1 MYLAFATSSFQTRLA
16 YRGQVWARILGELIE
31 VSAKVAIWVAVYGGI
46 ASVDG
51 VSLPEMITY
60 AIIGASITTASSWEW
75 HVRRVGAQIK
85 SGDIAVFLL
94 KPVRYPAMLLAGEC
108 GQVCFALLSITLPAV
123 VVSAILYGLL
133 PPSSLAHGVLF
144 AAFWVLGYIIL
155 FLLATIAALLSFWL
169 LTSFSLEW
177 TLQALLAILAG
188 RVVPLWFFPEQVA
201 AVFNYLPFAW
211 VAFHPTAVYLGQVSI
226 GEALALLAIGVMWAL
241 ALGAA
246 VALLWHRAARRLVVQ
261 GG

>member
-1 MYLAFATSSFQTRLA
+1 MYLAFATSAFQTRLA
-16 YRGQVWARILGELIE
+16 YRGQVWARILGEFIE

-51 VSLPEMITY
+51 VSLPQMITY

-75 HVRRVGAQIK
+75 YVRRVGAHIK

-94 KPVRYPAMLLAGEC
+94 KPVRYPAMLFAGEC
-108 GQVCFALLSITLPAV
+108 GQAGFTLISVTLPVV
-123 VVSAILYGLL
+123 VVSTLLYGLL
-133 PPSSLAHGVLF
+133 PPASVAHGVLF
-144 AAFWVLGYIIL
+144 AGFWLLGFIIL

-177 TLQALLAILAG
+177 MLQALLAFLAG
-188 RVVPLWFFPEQVA
+188 RVVPLWFFPEQAA
-201 AVFNYLPFAW
+201 AVFSYLPFAW
-211 VAFHPTAVYLGQVSI
+211 VAFHPSAVYLGEVSTS
-226 GEALALLAIGVMWAL
+226 EALVLLGIGALWAL
-241 ALGAA
+241 VLGAA
-246 VALLWHRAARRLVVQ
+246 VALLWYRAARRLVVQ

>member
-1 MYLAFATSSFQTRLA
+1 MYLAFATSAFQTRLA
-16 YRGQVWARILGELIE
+16 YRGQVWARILGELVE

-51 VSLPEMITY
+51 VSLPQMITY

-94 KPVRYPAMLLAGEC
+94 KPVRYPAMLFAGEI
-108 GQVCFALLSITLPAV
+108 GQVGFALLSITLPAV
-123 VVSAILYGLL
+123 VVSALLYGLL
-133 PPSSLAHGVLF
+133 PPASLAHGFLF
-144 AAFWVLGYIIL
+144 AVFWILGYIIL
-155 FLLATIAALLSFWL
+155 FLLATTAALLSFWL

-177 TLQALLAILAG
+177 MLTALLAILAG
-188 RVVPLWFFPEQVA
+188 RVVPLWFFPEPVA

-211 VAFHPTAVYLGQVSI
+211 VAFHPTAVYLGEVPI
-226 GEALALLAIGVMWAL
+226 GEALAFLAIGLLWAV
-241 ALGAA
+241 ALGAT
-246 VALLWHRAARRLVVQ
+246 VALLWYRAARRLVVQ